1 MVGLCVCQGLSS
13 TVSEVKSFFCIS
25 LRGSSSLNRLPRRYQ
40 QGTISNKSHLKIPL
54 PSRELGIQPDS
65 SWSCCTIITSWVG
78 VDQQPQVPVSVTV
91 WRIVLVSHPLQSP
104 FFYQSHWWPR
114 CQTCKEMTPDSRD
127 THARCE
133 QPKLACESLHN
144 IQHCDD

>member
-1 MVGLCVCQGLSS
+1 
-13 TVSEVKSFFCIS
+13 
-25 LRGSSSLNRLPRRYQ
+25 LNRLPRRYQ
-40 QGTISNKSHLKIPL
+40 QGTISNTSLLTISL

-65 SWSCCTIITSWVG
+65 SWSCCTIITSWVR

-104 FFYQSHWWPR
+104 FPYQSHWWPR
-114 CQTCKEMTPDSRD
+114 CQTCKEMALYSRD

-133 QPKLACESLHN
+133 QPKRACGSL
-144 IQHCDD
+144 QHTTLLLLTSKEKQIMTRIVVAIGFYGVWIHTRP